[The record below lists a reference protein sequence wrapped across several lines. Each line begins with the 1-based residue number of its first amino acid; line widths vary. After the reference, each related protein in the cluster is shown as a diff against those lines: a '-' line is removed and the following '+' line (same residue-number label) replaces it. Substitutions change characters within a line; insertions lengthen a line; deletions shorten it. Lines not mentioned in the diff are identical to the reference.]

1 METSAAAVLRAA
13 ATTTDAARMVVTGLV
28 VMVLVN
34 VEAVA
39 ERQLS
44 AIFVMLE
51 KQQQRQRIE
60 RPKPATNIQ
69 ETTVLVTCI

>member
-1 METSAAAVLRAA
+1 
-13 ATTTDAARMVVTGLV
+13 MVVTGLV